1 VVIKTIFKMKNK
13 NKPESEMMG
22 YAYDPHL
29 SEGSAK
35 VPLFQTSTFVFKNA
49 EEGKSHFHIAYGL
62 REKGKDESMSL
73 AYSRINN
80 PNLEIAEDRL
90 KLWDKSDGCALFQS
104 GMAAITTTILELT
117 RPNTL
122 ILHSSPLYGGTD
134 HFIEE
139 VLPKYNI
146 KSMYFNSM
154 ESIESII
161 NKKDEQFPDT
171 EVSLVYIES
180 PANPTNSVVDI
191 HKSKKLANHFSTKKE
206 KVYLAIDNTFMG
218 PVFSQPIDHGADVV
232 LYSATKYIGGHSD
245 LVAGAACGSNEVI
258 SRIKT
263 LRVFMGNMASPFTSW
278 LILRSLET
286 LKIRMEKSA
295 ENANK
300 IAKKLI
306 SHKMVDKVHYLGLVT
321 KDSPEY
327 DIIKKQYSSPG
338 GMISFDVKGGEKEAF
353 KFLDNL
359 KLVKLAVSLGGT
371 ESLACHPYSM
381 THADVNIDTK
391 IKMGMGES
399 LVRLSIGIEDSDDL
413 INDIISSL
421 DSI

>member
-1 VVIKTIFKMKNK
+1 
-13 NKPESEMMG
+13 MMG

-49 EEGKSHFHIAYGL
+49 EEGKAHFHIAYGL
-62 REKGKDESMSL
+62 RKKGENESMSL

-90 KLWDKSDGCALFQS
+90 KLWDKADGCALFQS

-134 HFIEE
+134 HFIEH

-146 KSMYFNSM
+146 KSMYFDSFNTLD
-154 ESIESII
+154 SII
-161 NKKDEQFPDT
+161 EEKEKKYPGMD
-171 EVSLVYIES
+171 VSLVYIES
-180 PANPTNSVVDI
+180 PANPTNSLVDI
-191 HKSKKLANHFSTKKE
+191 KKSKDLANHYTTTNNKTY
-206 KVYLAIDNTFMG
+206 VAIDNTFMG
-218 PVFSQPIDHGADVV
+218 PVFSQPMDFGVDVV

-245 LVAGAACGSNEVI
+245 LVAGAACGTDEVI
-258 SRIKT
+258 GRLKT
-263 LRVFMGNMASPFTSW
+263 MRVFMGNMASPFTCW

-300 IAKKLI
+300 IAEMLDKHPKV
-306 SHKMVDKVHYLGLVT
+306 SKVHFLGLID
-321 KDSPEY
+321 KESAEY
-327 DIIKKQYSSPG
+327 KVCKQQYSSNG
-338 GMISFDVKGGEKEAF
+338 GMISFDIKGGEKEAF
-353 KFLDNL
+353 KFLDSL

-371 ESLACHPYSM
+371 ESLACHPFSM
-381 THADVNIDTK
+381 THADVSLETK
-391 IKMGMGES
+391 NMIGMKES

-413 INDIISSL
+413 INDIKSSL
-421 DSI
+421 EKV

>member
-1 VVIKTIFKMKNK
+1 MNRK

-22 YAYDPHL
+22 SAYDPHL

-35 VPLFQTSTFVFKNA
+35 VPIFQTSTFVFKNA
-49 EEGKSHFHIAYGL
+49 EEGKAHFHIAYGL
-62 REKGKDESMSL
+62 RKKAKDESMSL

-80 PNLEIAEDRL
+80 PNAEIAEDRL
-90 KLWDKSDGCALFQS
+90 KLWDKAEACALFQS
-104 GMAAITTTILELT
+104 GMAAITTTLLELT
-117 RPNTL
+117 RPDTL

-134 HFIEE
+134 HFIEH

-146 KSMYFNSM
+146 KSMYFDSFD
-154 ESIESII
+154 SIDSII
-161 NKKDEQFPDT
+161 EKKEQKFPGT

-180 PANPTNSVVDI
+180 PANPTNSIVDI
-191 HKSKKLANHFSTKKE
+191 KKCRKIADYYSSKE

-218 PVFSQPIDHGADVV
+218 PIFSQPIDFGADVV

-258 SRIKT
+258 SRLKT
-263 LRVFMGNMASPFTSW
+263 MRVFMGNMASPFTSW

-295 ENANK
+295 ENADK
-300 IAKKLI
+300 IAEVLKKHPKV
-306 SHKMVDKVHYLGLVT
+306 SKVHFLGLID
-321 KDSPEY
+321 KSSKEY
-327 DIIKKQYSSPG
+327 KVYKNQYSSNG
-338 GMISFDVKGGEKEAF
+338 GMISFDIKGGEKEAF
-353 KFLDNL
+353 KFLDSL

-381 THADVNIDTK
+381 THADVSIETK
-391 IKMGMGES
+391 NKIGMGES
-399 LVRLSIGIEDSDDL
+399 LVRLSIGIEDPDDL
-413 INDIISSL
+413 IYDINKAL
-421 DSI
+421 DSV

>member
-1 VVIKTIFKMKNK
+1 
-13 NKPESEMMG
+13 
-22 YAYDPHL
+22 
-29 SEGSAK
+29 
-35 VPLFQTSTFVFKNA
+35 
-49 EEGKSHFHIAYGL
+49 
-62 REKGKDESMSL
+62 
-73 AYSRINN
+73 
-80 PNLEIAEDRL
+80 
-90 KLWDKSDGCALFQS
+90 
-104 GMAAITTTILELT
+104 MAAITTTILELT

-161 NKKDEQFPDT
+161 NKKNEQFPDT

-191 HKSKKLANHFSTKKE
+191 HKSKELANHFSTKNE

-327 DIIKKQYSSPG
+327 DIINKQYSSPG

>member
-1 VVIKTIFKMKNK
+1 MKKK

-161 NKKDEQFPDT
+161 NKKNEQFPDT

-191 HKSKKLANHFSTKKE
+191 HKSKELANHFSTKNE

-327 DIIKKQYSSPG
+327 DIINKQYSSPG
-338 GMISFDVKGGEKEAF
+338 GMISFDVKGSEKEAF

-399 LVRLSIGIEDSDDL
+399 LVRLSIGIEDSNDL

>member
-1 VVIKTIFKMKNK
+1 MKNN

-49 EEGKSHFHIAYGL
+49 EEGKAHFHIAYGL
-62 REKGKDESMSL
+62 REKGENESMSL

-90 KLWDKSDGCALFQS
+90 KLWDKADGCALFQS

-134 HFIEE
+134 HFIEH

-146 KSMYFNSM
+146 KSMYFDSFNTLD
-154 ESIESII
+154 SII
-161 NKKDEQFPDT
+161 EEKEKKYPGMD
-171 EVSLVYIES
+171 VSLVYIES
-180 PANPTNSVVDI
+180 PANPTNSLVDI
-191 HKSKKLANHFSTKKE
+191 KKSKDLANHYTTTNNKTY
-206 KVYLAIDNTFMG
+206 VAIDNTFMG
-218 PVFSQPIDHGADVV
+218 PVFSQPMNFGVDVV

-245 LVAGAACGSNEVI
+245 LVAGAACGTDEVI
-258 SRIKT
+258 GRLKT
-263 LRVFMGNMASPFTSW
+263 MRVFMGNMASPFTCW

-300 IAKKLI
+300 IAEMLDKHPKV
-306 SHKMVDKVHYLGLVT
+306 SKVHFLGLID
-321 KDSPEY
+321 KESAEY
-327 DIIKKQYSSPG
+327 KVCKQQYSSNG
-338 GMISFDVKGGEKEAF
+338 GMISFDIEGGEKEAF
-353 KFLDNL
+353 KFLDSL

-371 ESLACHPYSM
+371 ESLACHPFSM
-381 THADVNIDTK
+381 THADVSLETK
-391 IKMGMGES
+391 NMIGMKES

-413 INDIISSL
+413 INDIKSSL
-421 DSI
+421 EKV

>member
-1 VVIKTIFKMKNK
+1 MNRK

-22 YAYDPHL
+22 SAYDPHL

-35 VPLFQTSTFVFKNA
+35 VPIFQTSTFVFKNA
-49 EEGKSHFHIAYGL
+49 EEGKAHFHIAYGL
-62 REKGKDESMSL
+62 RKKAKDESMSL

-80 PNLEIAEDRL
+80 PNAEIAEDRL
-90 KLWDKSDGCALFQS
+90 KLWDKAEACALFQS
-104 GMAAITTTILELT
+104 GMAAITTTLLELT
-117 RPNTL
+117 RPDTL

-134 HFIEE
+134 HFIEH

-146 KSMYFNSM
+146 KSMYFDSFD
-154 ESIESII
+154 SIDSII
-161 NKKDEQFPDT
+161 EKKEKKFPGT

-180 PANPTNSVVDI
+180 PANPTNSIVDI
-191 HKSKKLANHFSTKKE
+191 KKCRKIADYYSSKE

-218 PVFSQPIDHGADVV
+218 PIFSQPIDFGADVV

-258 SRIKT
+258 SRLKT
-263 LRVFMGNMASPFTSW
+263 MRVFMGNMASPFTSW

-295 ENANK
+295 ENADK
-300 IAKKLI
+300 IAEVLKK
-306 SHKMVDKVHYLGLVT
+306 HPKVSKVYFLGLID
-321 KDSPEY
+321 KSSKEY
-327 DIIKKQYSSPG
+327 KVYKNQYSSNG
-338 GMISFDVKGGEKEAF
+338 GMISFDINGGEKEAF

-359 KLVKLAVSLGGT
+359 KLIKLAVSLGGT

-381 THADVNIDTK
+381 THADVSIETK
-391 IKMGMGES
+391 NKIGMGES

-413 INDIISSL
+413 IYDINKAL
-421 DSI
+421 DSV

>member
-1 VVIKTIFKMKNK
+1 MSRK

-22 YAYDPHL
+22 SAYDPHL

-35 VPLFQTSTFVFKNA
+35 VPIFQTSTFVFKNA
-49 EEGKSHFHIAYGL
+49 EEGKAHFHIAYGL
-62 REKGKDESMSL
+62 REKAKDESMSL

-80 PNLEIAEDRL
+80 PNAEIAEDRL
-90 KLWDKSDGCALFQS
+90 KLWDKAEACAIFQS
-104 GMAAITTTILELT
+104 GMAAITTTLLELT

-134 HFIEE
+134 HFIEQ

-146 KSMYFNSM
+146 KSMYFDSFD
-154 ESIESII
+154 SIDSII
-161 NKKDEQFPDT
+161 EKKEKKFPGI

-180 PANPTNSVVDI
+180 PANPTNSIVDI
-191 HKSKKLANHFSTKKE
+191 KKCREITDHYSSKE

-218 PVFSQPIDHGADVV
+218 PIFSQPIDFGADVV

-245 LVAGAACGSNEVI
+245 LVAGAACGSKEVI
-258 SRIKT
+258 SRLKT
-263 LRVFMGNMASPFTSW
+263 MRVFMGNMASPFTSW

-295 ENANK
+295 KNADK
-300 IAKKLI
+300 IAKILNKHPKI
-306 SHKMVDKVHYLGLVT
+306 SKVHFLGLID
-321 KDSPEY
+321 KLSKEY
-327 DIIKKQYSSPG
+327 KVYKKQYSSNG
-338 GMISFDVKGGEKEAF
+338 GMISFDIKGGEKEAF
-353 KFLDNL
+353 KFLDSL

-381 THADVNIDTK
+381 THADVSIETK
-391 IKMGMGES
+391 NKISMGES
-399 LVRLSIGIEDSDDL
+399 LVRLSIGIEDPDDL
-413 INDIISSL
+413 IYDINKAL
-421 DSI
+421 DSV

>member
-1 VVIKTIFKMKNK
+1 MKNK

-35 VPLFQTSTFVFKNA
+35 VPLFQTSTFIFKNA

-62 REKGKDESMSL
+62 REKGENESMSL

-90 KLWDKSDGCALFQS
+90 KLWDRSEGCALFQS

-146 KSMYFNSM
+146 KSMYFDSM
-154 ESIESII
+154 KSLESII
-161 NKKDEQFPDT
+161 KKKDEKFPDT
-171 EVSLVYIES
+171 DVSLVYIES
-180 PANPTNSVVDI
+180 PANPTHTVVDI
-191 HKSKKLANHFSTKKE
+191 NKSKELADHFSKGKE
-206 KVYLAIDNTFMG
+206 KVYVAIDNTFMG

-300 IAKKLI
+300 IAKELK

-321 KDSPEY
+321 EDSPEY
-327 DIIKKQYSSPG
+327 NIIKKQYSSPG
-338 GMISFDVKGGEKEAF
+338 GMISFDIKGGEKEAF
-353 KFLDNL
+353 MFLDNL

-381 THADVNIDTK
+381 THADVNVDTK
-391 IKMGMGES
+391 LKMGMGES

-413 INDIISSL
+413 VNDIINSL
-421 DSI
+421 DTI

>member
-1 VVIKTIFKMKNK
+1 MKNN

-49 EEGKSHFHIAYGL
+49 EEGKAHFHIAYGL
-62 REKGKDESMSL
+62 RKKGENESMSL

-90 KLWDKSDGCALFQS
+90 KLWDKADGCALFQS

-134 HFIEE
+134 HFIEH

-146 KSMYFNSM
+146 KSMYFDSFNTLD
-154 ESIESII
+154 SII
-161 NKKDEQFPDT
+161 EEKEKKYPGMD
-171 EVSLVYIES
+171 VSLVYIES
-180 PANPTNSVVDI
+180 PANPTNSLVDI
-191 HKSKKLANHFSTKKE
+191 KKSKDLANHYTTTNNKTY
-206 KVYLAIDNTFMG
+206 VAIDNTFMG
-218 PVFSQPIDHGADVV
+218 PVFSQPMDFGVDVV

-245 LVAGAACGSNEVI
+245 LVAGAACGTDEVI
-258 SRIKT
+258 GRLKT
-263 LRVFMGNMASPFTSW
+263 MRVFMGNMASPFTCW

-300 IAKKLI
+300 IAEMLDKHPKV
-306 SHKMVDKVHYLGLVT
+306 SKVHFLGLID
-321 KDSPEY
+321 KESAEY
-327 DIIKKQYSSPG
+327 KVCKQQYSSNG
-338 GMISFDVKGGEKEAF
+338 GMISFDIEGGEKEAF
-353 KFLDNL
+353 KFLDSL

-371 ESLACHPYSM
+371 ESLACHPFSM
-381 THADVNIDTK
+381 THADVSLETK
-391 IKMGMGES
+391 NMIGMKES

-413 INDIISSL
+413 INDIKSSL
-421 DSI
+421 EKV

>member
-1 VVIKTIFKMKNK
+1 MKNN

-49 EEGKSHFHIAYGL
+49 EEGKAHFHIAYGL
-62 REKGKDESMSL
+62 RKKGENESMSL

-90 KLWDKSDGCALFQS
+90 KLWDKADGCALFQS

-134 HFIEE
+134 HFIEH

-146 KSMYFNSM
+146 KSMYFDSFNTLD
-154 ESIESII
+154 SII
-161 NKKDEQFPDT
+161 EEKEKKYPGMD
-171 EVSLVYIES
+171 VSLVYIES
-180 PANPTNSVVDI
+180 PANPTNSLVDI
-191 HKSKKLANHFSTKKE
+191 KKSKDLANHYTTTNNKTY
-206 KVYLAIDNTFMG
+206 VAIDNTFMG
-218 PVFSQPIDHGADVV
+218 PVFSQPMDFGVDVV

-245 LVAGAACGSNEVI
+245 LVAGAACGTDEVI
-258 SRIKT
+258 GRLKT
-263 LRVFMGNMASPFTSW
+263 MRVFMGNMASPFTCW

-300 IAKKLI
+300 IAEMLDKHPKV
-306 SHKMVDKVHYLGLVT
+306 SKVHFLGLID
-321 KDSPEY
+321 KESAEY
-327 DIIKKQYSSPG
+327 KVYKQQYSSNG
-338 GMISFDVKGGEKEAF
+338 GMISFDIKGGEKEAF
-353 KFLDNL
+353 KFLDSL

-371 ESLACHPYSM
+371 ESLACHPFSM
-381 THADVNIDTK
+381 THADVSLETK
-391 IKMGMGES
+391 NMIGMKES

-413 INDIISSL
+413 INDIKSSL
-421 DSI
+421 EKV

>member
-1 VVIKTIFKMKNK
+1 MKKN

-49 EEGKSHFHIAYGL
+49 EEGKAHFHIAYGL
-62 REKGKDESMSL
+62 RKKGENESMSL

-90 KLWDKSDGCALFQS
+90 KLWDKADGCALFQS

-134 HFIEE
+134 HFIEH

-146 KSMYFNSM
+146 KSMYFD
-154 ESIESII
+154 SINTLDSII
-161 NKKDEQFPDT
+161 EEKEKKYPGMD
-171 EVSLVYIES
+171 VSLVYIES
-180 PANPTNSVVDI
+180 PANPTNSLVDI
-191 HKSKKLANHFSTKKE
+191 KKSKDLANHYTTTNNKTY
-206 KVYLAIDNTFMG
+206 VAIDNTFMG
-218 PVFSQPIDHGADVV
+218 PVFSQPMDFGVDVV

-245 LVAGAACGSNEVI
+245 LVAGAACGTDEVI
-258 SRIKT
+258 GRLKT
-263 LRVFMGNMASPFTSW
+263 MRVFMGNMASPFTCW

-300 IAKKLI
+300 IAEMLDKHPKV
-306 SHKMVDKVHYLGLVT
+306 SKVHFLGLID
-321 KDSPEY
+321 KESAEY
-327 DIIKKQYSSPG
+327 KVYKQQYSSNG
-338 GMISFDVKGGEKEAF
+338 GMISFDIEGGEKEAF

-371 ESLACHPYSM
+371 ESLACHPFSM
-381 THADVNIDTK
+381 THADVNLETK
-391 IKMGMGES
+391 NMIGMKES

-413 INDIISSL
+413 INDIKNSL
-421 DSI
+421 EKV

>member
-1 VVIKTIFKMKNK
+1 MKKN

-49 EEGKSHFHIAYGL
+49 EEGKAHFHIAYGL
-62 REKGKDESMSL
+62 RKKGENESMSL

-90 KLWDKSDGCALFQS
+90 KLWDKADGCALFQS

-134 HFIEE
+134 HFIEH

-146 KSMYFNSM
+146 KSMYFDSFNTLD
-154 ESIESII
+154 SII
-161 NKKDEQFPDT
+161 EEKEKKYPGMD
-171 EVSLVYIES
+171 VSLVYIES
-180 PANPTNSVVDI
+180 PANPTNSLVDI
-191 HKSKKLANHFSTKKE
+191 KKSKDLANHYTTTNNKTY
-206 KVYLAIDNTFMG
+206 VAIDNTFMG
-218 PVFSQPIDHGADVV
+218 PVFSQPMDFGVDVV

-245 LVAGAACGSNEVI
+245 LVAGAACGTDEVI
-258 SRIKT
+258 GRLKT
-263 LRVFMGNMASPFTSW
+263 MRVFMGNMASPFTCW

-300 IAKKLI
+300 IAEMLDKHPKV
-306 SHKMVDKVHYLGLVT
+306 SKVHFLGLID
-321 KDSPEY
+321 KESAEY
-327 DIIKKQYSSPG
+327 KVYKQQYSSNG
-338 GMISFDVKGGEKEAF
+338 GMISFDIEGGEKEAF
-353 KFLDNL
+353 KFLDSL

-371 ESLACHPYSM
+371 ESLACHPFSM
-381 THADVNIDTK
+381 THADVSLETK
-391 IKMGMGES
+391 NMIGMKES

-413 INDIISSL
+413 INDIKSSL
-421 DSI
+421 EKV

>member
-1 VVIKTIFKMKNK
+1 MKKN

-49 EEGKSHFHIAYGL
+49 EEGKAHFHIAYGL
-62 REKGKDESMSL
+62 RKKGENESMSL

-90 KLWDKSDGCALFQS
+90 KLWDKADGCALFQS

-134 HFIEE
+134 HFIEH

-146 KSMYFNSM
+146 KSMYFNSFN
-154 ESIESII
+154 SLDSII
-161 NKKDEQFPDT
+161 EEKEKKYPGMD
-171 EVSLVYIES
+171 VSLVYIES
-180 PANPTNSVVDI
+180 PANPTNSLVDI
-191 HKSKKLANHFSTKKE
+191 KRSKDLANHYTDSNNKT
-206 KVYLAIDNTFMG
+206 YLAIDNTFMG
-218 PVFSQPIDHGADVV
+218 PVFSQPMDFGVDVV

-245 LVAGAACGSNEVI
+245 LVAGAACGTDEVI
-258 SRIKT
+258 GRLKT
-263 LRVFMGNMASPFTSW
+263 MRVFMGNMASPFTCW

-300 IAKKLI
+300 IAEMLDKHPKV
-306 SHKMVDKVHYLGLVT
+306 SKVHFLGLID
-321 KDSPEY
+321 KESAEY
-327 DIIKKQYSSPG
+327 KVYKQQYSSNG
-338 GMISFDVKGGEKEAF
+338 GMISFDIEGGEKEAF
-353 KFLDNL
+353 KFLDSL

-371 ESLACHPYSM
+371 ESLACHPFSM
-381 THADVNIDTK
+381 THADVSLETK
-391 IKMGMGES
+391 NMIGMKES

-413 INDIISSL
+413 INDIKSSL
-421 DSI
+421 EKV

>member
-1 VVIKTIFKMKNK
+1 MKNN

-49 EEGKSHFHIAYGL
+49 EEGKAHFHIAYGL
-62 REKGKDESMSL
+62 RKKGENESMSL

-90 KLWDKSDGCALFQS
+90 KLWDKADGCALFQS

-134 HFIEE
+134 HFIEH

-146 KSMYFNSM
+146 KSMYFDSFNTLD
-154 ESIESII
+154 SII
-161 NKKDEQFPDT
+161 EEKEKKYPGMD
-171 EVSLVYIES
+171 VSLVYIES
-180 PANPTNSVVDI
+180 PANPTNSLVDI
-191 HKSKKLANHFSTKKE
+191 KKSKDLANHYTTTNNKTY
-206 KVYLAIDNTFMG
+206 VAIDNTFMG
-218 PVFSQPIDHGADVV
+218 PVFSQPMNFGVDVV

-245 LVAGAACGSNEVI
+245 LVAGAACGTDEVI
-258 SRIKT
+258 GRLKT
-263 LRVFMGNMASPFTSW
+263 MRVFMGNMASPFTCW

-300 IAKKLI
+300 IAEMLDKHPKV
-306 SHKMVDKVHYLGLVT
+306 SKVHFLGLID
-321 KDSPEY
+321 KESAEY
-327 DIIKKQYSSPG
+327 KVYKQQYSSNG
-338 GMISFDVKGGEKEAF
+338 GMISFDIEGGEKEAF
-353 KFLDNL
+353 KFLDSL

-371 ESLACHPYSM
+371 ESLACHPFSM
-381 THADVNIDTK
+381 THADVSLETK
-391 IKMGMGES
+391 NMIGMKES

-413 INDIISSL
+413 INDIKNSL
-421 DSI
+421 EKV

>member
-1 VVIKTIFKMKNK
+1 MKNK

-35 VPLFQTSTFVFKNA
+35 VPLFQTSTFIFKNA

-62 REKGKDESMSL
+62 REKGENESMSL

-90 KLWDKSDGCALFQS
+90 KLWDRSEGCALFQS
-104 GMAAITTTILELT
+104 GMAAITTTILELS

-146 KSMYFNSM
+146 KSMYFDSM
-154 ESIESII
+154 KSLESII
-161 NKKDEQFPDT
+161 KKKDEKFPDT
-171 EVSLVYIES
+171 DVSLVYIES
-180 PANPTNSVVDI
+180 PANPTNTVVDI
-191 HKSKKLANHFSTKKE
+191 NKSKELADHFSKGKE
-206 KVYLAIDNTFMG
+206 KVYVAIDNTFMG

-300 IAKKLI
+300 IAKELK

-321 KDSPEY
+321 EDSPEY
-327 DIIKKQYSSPG
+327 NIIKKQYSSPG
-338 GMISFDVKGGEKEAF
+338 GMISFDIKGGEKEAF
-353 KFLDNL
+353 MFLDNL

-391 IKMGMGES
+391 LKMGMGES

-413 INDIISSL
+413 VNDIINSL
-421 DSI
+421 DTI

>member
-1 VVIKTIFKMKNK
+1 MKNK

-35 VPLFQTSTFVFKNA
+35 VPLFQTSTFIFKNA

-62 REKGKDESMSL
+62 REKGENESMSL

-90 KLWDKSDGCALFQS
+90 KLWDRSEGCALFQS

-146 KSMYFNSM
+146 KSMYFDSM
-154 ESIESII
+154 KSLESII
-161 NKKDEQFPDT
+161 KKKDEKFPDT
-171 EVSLVYIES
+171 DVSLVYIES
-180 PANPTNSVVDI
+180 PANPTNTVVDI
-191 HKSKKLANHFSTKKE
+191 NKSKELADHFSKDKE
-206 KVYLAIDNTFMG
+206 KVYVAIDNTFMG
-218 PVFSQPIDHGADVV
+218 PIFSQPIDHGADVV

-300 IAKKLI
+300 IAKELK

-321 KDSPEY
+321 EDSPEY
-327 DIIKKQYSSPG
+327 NIIKKQYSSPG
-338 GMISFDVKGGEKEAF
+338 GMISFDIKGGEKEAF
-353 KFLDNL
+353 MFLDNL

-381 THADVNIDTK
+381 THADVNVDTK
-391 IKMGMGES
+391 LKMGMGES

-413 INDIISSL
+413 VNDIINSL
-421 DSI
+421 DTI

>member
-1 VVIKTIFKMKNK
+1 MKNN

-49 EEGKSHFHIAYGL
+49 EEGKAHFHIAYGL
-62 REKGKDESMSL
+62 RKKGENESMSL

-90 KLWDKSDGCALFQS
+90 KLWDKADGCALFQS

-134 HFIEE
+134 HFIEH

-146 KSMYFNSM
+146 KSMYFDSFNTLD
-154 ESIESII
+154 SII
-161 NKKDEQFPDT
+161 EEKEKKYPGMD
-171 EVSLVYIES
+171 VSLVYIES
-180 PANPTNSVVDI
+180 PANPTNSLVDI
-191 HKSKKLANHFSTKKE
+191 KKSKDLANHYTTTNNKTY
-206 KVYLAIDNTFMG
+206 VAIDNTFMG
-218 PVFSQPIDHGADVV
+218 PVFSQPMDFGVDVV

-245 LVAGAACGSNEVI
+245 LVAGAACGTDEVI
-258 SRIKT
+258 GRLKT
-263 LRVFMGNMASPFTSW
+263 MRVFMGNMASPFTCW

-300 IAKKLI
+300 IAEMLDKHPKV
-306 SHKMVDKVHYLGLVT
+306 SKVHFLGLID
-321 KDSPEY
+321 KESAEY
-327 DIIKKQYSSPG
+327 KVYKQQYSSNG
-338 GMISFDVKGGEKEAF
+338 GMISFDIEGGEKEAF
-353 KFLDNL
+353 KFLDSL

-371 ESLACHPYSM
+371 ESLACHPFSM
-381 THADVNIDTK
+381 THADVSLETK
-391 IKMGMGES
+391 NMIGMKES

-413 INDIISSL
+413 INDIKSSL
-421 DSI
+421 EKV